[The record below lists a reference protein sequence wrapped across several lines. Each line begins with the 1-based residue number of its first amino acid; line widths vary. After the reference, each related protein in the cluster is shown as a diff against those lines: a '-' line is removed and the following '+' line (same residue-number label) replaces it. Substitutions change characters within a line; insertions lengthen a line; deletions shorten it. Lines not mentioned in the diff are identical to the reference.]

1 MSANIICCHFNKQKS
16 QVKTKNQRNISVIDI
31 RQEFYWDT
39 NVLNLKT
46 TDLVAPNWGIYH
58 LPSFPLVYFS
68 RSVLI
73 LPAGAL
79 FNVSFY
85 HTNSVLPTTTAPLS
99 GGTLELGIEMI
110 KFMFQPTVKLNLYR
124 SFKEIVNELNWRI
137 IARGLT
143 YVRQR

>member
-1 MSANIICCHFNKQKS
+1 M
-16 QVKTKNQRNISVIDI
+16 
-31 RQEFYWDT
+31 
-39 NVLNLKT
+39 
-46 TDLVAPNWGIYH
+46 
-58 LPSFPLVYFS
+58 
-68 RSVLI
+68 
-73 LPAGAL
+73 
-79 FNVSFY
+79 
-85 HTNSVLPTTTAPLS
+85 APLS